1 MRFSTYALIAAMTV
15 LLGTGCSGKNSNNQ
29 NANSSGDA
37 STTAAA
43 SAPADQSAASP
54 APEIS
59 ATAADGSTSG
69 SSDAA
74 GDIPTYP
81 GATVQASGTSTMA
94 GGGQQATGKVLS
106 TGDSFNDVYHW
117 YQKNLPAGSE
127 KVHVTAPVETASFI
141 LSATGKNQTS
151 VTITTNSGKRSFR
164 SRKSPSRRLTR
175 LPLAA
180 IATDPVDAPSVSARN
195 RRIVELTGIDAEGQQ
210 HVTRRLGHLGF
221 PTFDLR

>member
-1 MRFSTYALIAAMTV
+1 MRFSTYALIVAMTV
-15 LLGTGCSGKNSNNQ
+15 VLGTGCSGKNSNNQ
-29 NANSSGDA
+29 NANSTDA
-37 STTAAA
+37 TSTAA
-43 SAPADQSAASP
+43 SDSAASP

-59 ATAADGSTSG
+59 ATAGDGTASG

-81 GATVQASGTSTMA
+81 GATVQASGTSSMA

-106 TGDSFNDVYHW
+106 TGDSFDDVYHW

-151 VTITTNSGKRSFR
+151 VTITTNSGKTVIS
-164 SRKSPSRRLTR
+164 
-175 LPLAA
+175 
-180 IATDPVDAPSVSARN
+180 IAK
-195 RRIVELTGIDAEGQQ
+195 
-210 HVTRRLGHLGF
+210 VTQ
-221 PTFDLR
+221 

>member
-15 LLGTGCSGKNSNNQ
+15 LLGTGCSGKNSNAQ

-37 STTAAA
+37 STTA
-43 SAPADQSAASP
+43 APADQSAASP

-59 ATAADGSTSG
+59 ATAADGTTSG

-106 TGDSFNDVYHW
+106 TSDSFDDVYHW

-151 VTITTNSGKRSFR
+151 VTITTNSGKTVIS
-164 SRKSPSRRLTR
+164 
-175 LPLAA
+175 
-180 IATDPVDAPSVSARN
+180 IAK
-195 RRIVELTGIDAEGQQ
+195 
-210 HVTRRLGHLGF
+210 VTQ
-221 PTFDLR
+221 

>member
-1 MRFSTYALIAAMTV
+1 MRFSTYALIVAMTV
-15 LLGTGCSGKNSNNQ
+15 VLGTGCSGKNANNQ
-29 NANSSGDA
+29 NANSSGSDA
-37 STTAAA
+37 TATAASD
-43 SAPADQSAASP
+43 SATSP

-59 ATAADGSTSG
+59 ATAADGTASG

-106 TGDSFNDVYHW
+106 TSDSFDDVYHW

-151 VTITTNSGKRSFR
+151 VTITTNSGKTVIS
-164 SRKSPSRRLTR
+164 
-175 LPLAA
+175 
-180 IATDPVDAPSVSARN
+180 IAK
-195 RRIVELTGIDAEGQQ
+195 
-210 HVTRRLGHLGF
+210 VTQ
-221 PTFDLR
+221 